1 MTVMEDYF
9 ESGERV
15 FLSKN
20 FQRMTEDIQNYI
32 EKKIILYNLFNIVF
46 FSFVSMLIISAVF
59 LNLWIKIISV
69 LLLLVIIYFYVRVS
83 RKIKKEINDINNI
96 KTLIENK
103 KLLYTRKLKEYEI
116 SNFEKFSQD
125 IKNLLKM
132 TGGFY
137 NEREDKKTD

>member
-103 KLLYTRKLKEYEI
+103 KLLYTRKLKEYER

>member
-1 MTVMEDYF
+1 MEDYF

>member
-20 FQRMTEDIQNYI
+20 FQRMIEDIQNYI

-69 LLLLVIIYFYVRVS
+69 LLLLVIIYFYIRVS

-103 KLLYTRKLKEYEI
+103 KLLYTRKLKEYER